1 MICQKCGTPLNENA
15 KFCTTCGS
23 EIIMEDDKHIEDAV
37 NPDLNTVFSEPQAED
52 SDYEQQFYKNS
63 QNNYGPNIVNRTY
76 KSNIIYKVITGI
88 AFILLLWIMVENNSL
103 KRQIDGYDN
112 RGTIEKSVDAI
123 DAWWDTIFE

>member
-37 NPDLNTVFSEPQAED
+37 YPDLNTVFSEPQAED

-63 QNNYGPNIVNRTY
+63 QNNYEPNIVNRTH

-88 AFILLLWIMVENNSL
+88 AFILLLWIMVENDSL